1 MKKIFLGLSL
11 TLATSLFS
19 AETNNSATNQVNGK
33 ILIEKYG
40 CTACHNIMGRKNA
53 PAFMG
58 IARKNLMWNSFDEA
72 KTTLVNSIKNGSQGK
87 YRRFAN
93 IVMPPYK
100 DVISETEIN
109 TIASWIL
116 SEYENNKDEIQK
128 RMREMHKRYGCDKYG
143 FNRHRHHG
151 HHGWE

>member
-1 MKKIFLGLSL
+1 MKKVFLGLSL

-93 IVMPPYK
+93 TAMPPYK
-100 DVISETEIN
+100 NVISETEIN
-109 TIASWIL
+109 IIASWIL
-116 SEYENNKDEIQK
+116 SEYENNKDKIQNQMK
-128 RMREMHKRYGCDKYG
+128 EMHQKYSCG
-143 FNRHRHHG
+143 KYSFG
-151 HHGWE
+151 HHGFGGRHF

>member
-1 MKKIFLGLSL
+1 VKKVFLGLSL

-19 AETNNSATNQVNGK
+19 AETNNSATNQANGK
-33 ILIEKYG
+33 ILIEKYD
-40 CTACHNIMGRKNA
+40 CTTCHNIMGRKNA

-93 IVMPPYK
+93 TAMPPYK
-100 DVISETEIN
+100 DVISENEIN

-116 SEYENNKDEIQK
+116 SKYKNNKDKIRKKMKKIHQK
-128 RMREMHKRYGCDKYG
+128 YGCDKYD
-143 FNRHRHHG
+143 FNHHG
-151 HHGWE
+151 HHGWK

>member
-1 MKKIFLGLSL
+1 MKKLFLGLSL
-11 TLATSLFS
+11 TLTISLFS
-19 AETNNSATNQVNGK
+19 AETNGK
-33 ILIEKYG
+33 ELIQKYG

-93 IVMPPYK
+93 TAMPPYK

-116 SEYENNKDEIQK
+116 SEYENNKDKIQNQMK
-128 RMREMHKRYGCDKYG
+128 EMHQKYSCG
-143 FNRHRHHG
+143 KYSFG
-151 HHGWE
+151 HHGFGGRHF

>member
-1 MKKIFLGLSL
+1 MKKVFLGLSL

-93 IVMPPYK
+93 TAMPPYK
-100 DVISETEIN
+100 NVISETEIN
-109 TIASWIL
+109 IIASWIL
-116 SEYENNKDEIQK
+116 SEYENNKDEIRNK
-128 RMREMHKRYGCDKYG
+128 MKEMHQKHG
-143 FNRHRHHG
+143 FG
-151 HHGWE
+151 HHGFGGRHF

>member
-1 MKKIFLGLSL
+1 MKKVFLGLSL

-93 IVMPPYK
+93 TAMPPYK

-116 SEYENNKDEIQK
+116 SEYENNKDKIQNQMK
-128 RMREMHKRYGCDKYG
+128 EMHQKYSCG
-143 FNRHRHHG
+143 KYSFSHHG
-151 HHGWE
+151 FGGRHF